1 MHGTRGFSLLEAMVA
16 VSLLA
21 LGCTV
26 LTAVLVAALRAHDS
40 GDARRE
46 AAEALGHEAQRL
58 AALPYCTTGGAPG
71 PAGGPDSVLRE
82 VFPHARQAL
91 NTATAFCEQDAANGG
106 VRFVSETTGGGYSI
120 RRTARFCVVA
130 GGTKTW
136 VGAAAL
142 DDWAEWETPVPPS
155 AAGRLGIARAG
166 RRPHQRPM
174 TGCRAPGP
182 RRAGALV
189 YPDAMAAEAVPA
201 GQTS

>member
-40 GDARRE
+40 DDARRA
-46 AAEALGHEAQRL
+46 AAEALEHEAQRL

-71 PAGGPDSVLRE
+71 PAGGPDSLLRE

-142 DDWAEWETPVPPS
+142 DDWAVWETPVPPS
-155 AAGRLGIARAG
+155 AAVDIVLEVQGTSARLTREILVLASRPSLATGSRSRGFRA
-166 RRPHQRPM
+166 
-174 TGCRAPGP
+174 A
-182 RRAGALV
+182 
-189 YPDAMAAEAVPA
+189 
-201 GQTS
+201 